1 MSNVLG
7 SGTSFAGYVVQEVVG
22 RGGMGVVYRAIDV
35 RLERPV
41 ALKLIAPELA
51 GDPRFREWF
60 LRESR
65 LAASLRHPHV
75 LPIHAAGE
83 EEGQLYLAMRFVEGD
98 DLKALLEDEGALQAG
113 QTLRICGQVAEAL
126 DAAHAKGLAHRDVK
140 PGNVLLDEHGEAYLA
155 DFGLS
160 TQLAGDT
167 THGGRLAGT
176 LDYLAPEQI
185 RGDAVDGSTDQ
196 YALAC
201 LLYECLAGT
210 PPFRRE
216 TEAETLW
223 AHMQEE
229 PPALRTYPALDPVL
243 GKGLA
248 KDKAERYPSCGELLA
263 AAHAAL
269 GFEAPAVRRRRL
281 RLGRRLLLAG
291 AALVAAAGIAV
302 AALQLTG
309 GESSALATP
318 VPNSIVEI
326 DAGGNKPVA
335 QVAVGSNPTALAFDR
350 AAVWALNAD
359 DQTISRIDR
368 KTRVQKTFSI
378 GTTPT
383 DLAVGE
389 GAVWVGNGVT
399 SPTSKFAGPIL
410 SSVSRVDPDTFGVLA
425 TTKLPTK
432 GEGPVQG
439 DSLVVGKGAV
449 WAINPNWS
457 VSRLDPQTEKVVA
470 TVDTSVVEIA
480 AGPNG
485 VIWGLKP
492 PPDSAI
498 VRIDPRS
505 NAVTETIRVPSRELN
520 DLAVGAG
527 AVWASDPQEGV
538 VWRID
543 PGPPVRQRTVPVAK
557 EVDSLAFGAGS
568 VWAVNPFEGTISRID
583 PSTNLVS
590 KTIPIGGTPR
600 DVTVGAGSAWVS
612 DAGASCGKP
621 LYEGGDDPQYLIV
634 SDLALRTPGADNLA
648 MTKAI
653 ELVFRKR
660 GFRAGKYRV
669 AYQSCD
675 DSSSQIGIY
684 DVPKCAANAKSYAA
698 GSSVIGVIG
707 TFNSGCALSE
717 LPFLNQ
723 APDGPLA
730 MVSPTNSYRGLT
742 RRDPFAPKGA
752 LESLYPSGVRNY
764 ARVYP
769 IDDAEGVAAAIFV
782 KSLGARRVYALTDHE
797 YGDLLARAFRVTAGR
812 IGLEVA
818 GLAGW
823 DPRAKSYSALVARIK
838 RARVDAVFLEGLLL
852 GNNGELVKDL
862 RAQLGPRVLLVVPDG
877 YLGSPDLFRDVGPA
891 ARSLYV
897 TWLGET
903 DAKRLPPTGR
913 QFVKEFRAS
922 ERAKQFNPFTIYA
935 AQAAEVLLDA
945 IARSD
950 GTRAS
955 VTREL
960 MAARVR
966 NGIVGS
972 FRFDRNGDTTIQ
984 RVTILRPTRAGG
996 ARIVGGFEGS
1006 IAVRVIDVPQ
1016 SLLP

>member
-1 MSNVLG
+1 MSDVL
-7 SGTSFAGYVVQEVVG
+7 SPGTSLTGYVVQEVIG
-22 RGGMGVVYRAIDV
+22 RGGMGVVYRATDV

-83 EEGQLYLAMRFVEGD
+83 EDGQLYLAMRFVEGQ

-113 QTLRICGQVAEAL
+113 QALRICGQMAEAL
-126 DAAHAKGLAHRDVK
+126 DAAHAKGLVHRDVK

-160 TQLAGDT
+160 TQLAGDS
-167 THGGRLAGT
+167 THSSRLAGT

-185 RGDAVDGSTDQ
+185 RGEQLDGSTDQ

-210 PPFRRE
+210 PPFHRD

-223 AHMQEE
+223 AHVQQE
-229 PPALRTYPALDPVL
+229 PPALREYPTLNAVL
-243 GKGLA
+243 ARGLA
-248 KDKAERYPSCGELLA
+248 KEQDERHKSCGDFLA

-269 GFEAPAVRRRRL
+269 GLEAPAVRRRRL
-281 RLGRRLLLAG
+281 RLGRRLLVAG
-291 AALVAAAGIAV
+291 TALVAAAGLAV
-302 AALQLTG
+302 ALVELIG

-318 VPNSIVEI
+318 APNSVVEI
-326 DAGGNKPVA
+326 DAGDNKPVA
-335 QVAVGSNPTALAFDR
+335 QVAVGSNPTSLAVDG

-389 GAVWVGNGVT
+389 GAVWVGNGLISRT
-399 SPTSKFAGPIL
+399 TALGPIL
-410 SSVSRVDPDTFGVLA
+410 SSVSRVDPDTLGVLA

-432 GEGPVQG
+432 GEGAGQG

-449 WAINPNWS
+449 WAINPDRS
-457 VSRLDPQTEKVVA
+457 VSRLDPQTGKVVA

-480 AGPNG
+480 AGPN
-485 VIWGLKP
+485 VAVWGLKP
-492 PPDSAI
+492 SPDPAV

-505 NAVTETIRVPSRELN
+505 NAVTATIRVPSSNLN
-520 DLAVGAG
+520 DLTVGGG

-543 PGPPVRQRTVPVAK
+543 PGPPVRQRTIPVAK

-568 VWAVNPFEGTISRID
+568 VWAVNPFAGTISRID

-590 KTIPIGGTPR
+590 ETIPIGGTPT
-600 DVTVGAGSAWVS
+600 DVAVGDGSAWVS

-621 LYEGGDDPQYLIV
+621 VYVGSGDPQYLVV
-634 SDLALRTPGADNLA
+634 SDLALRSPGSENLA
-648 MTKAI
+648 MTRAI

-675 DSSSQIGIY
+675 DSSSQIGIF
-684 DVPKCAANAKSYAA
+684 DIPKCAANAKSYAA
-698 GSSVIGVIG
+698 GASVIGVIG

-742 RRDPFAPKGA
+742 RLDPFAPKGA
-752 LESLYPSGVRNY
+752 LASLYPSGVRNY

-769 IDDAEGVAAAIFV
+769 IDDAEGAAAAMFV
-782 KSLGARRVYALTDHE
+782 KSLGDRRVYALTDHE
-797 YGDLLARAFRVTAGR
+797 WDDLLARAFRVTAGR
-812 IGLEVA
+812 IGLEFA
-818 GLAGW
+818 GLADW
-823 DPRAKSYSALVARIK
+823 DPQAKSYSALVARIK
-838 RARVDAVFLEGLLL
+838 RARVDAVFLEGSLLP
-852 GNNGELVKDL
+852 GNTRELVKKL
-862 RAQLGPRVLLVVPDG
+862 RAELGPRVRLVAPDG
-877 YLGSPDLFRDVGPA
+877 FLPISDIFRAVGPI

-897 TWLGET
+897 TVLGET
-903 DAKRLPPTGR
+903 AAERLPAAGR
-913 QFVKEFRAS
+913 QFVKNFLAS
-922 ERAKQFNPFTIYA
+922 ERASGLNPFAIYA
-935 AQAAEVLLDA
+935 AQAAEVMLDA

-960 MAARVR
+960 MATRVR
-966 NGIVGS
+966 DGILRS
-972 FRFDRNGDTTIQ
+972 FRFDRNGDTTSQ
-984 RVTILRPTRAGG
+984 DVTILRPQRAGG
-996 ARIVGGFEGS
+996 AALFEGS
-1006 IAVRVIDVPQ
+1006 TVVRVIDVPP

>member
-51 GDPRFREWF
+51 GDLRFREWF

-113 QTLRICGQVAEAL
+113 QALRVCGQVAEAL

-243 GKGLA
+243 AKGLA
-248 KDKAERYPSCGELLA
+248 KEKGERYHSCGEFLT
-263 AAHAAL
+263 AAHAAFGL
-269 GFEAPAVRRRRL
+269 EAPAARRRRL
-281 RLGRRLLLAG
+281 RIGRRLLLAG

-302 AALQLTG
+302 AVVELNG

-318 VPNSIVEI
+318 EPNSVVEI
-326 DAGGNKPVA
+326 DLDSNKPVA
-335 QVAVGSNPTALAFDR
+335 QVTVGSNPTVLGVDQGS
-350 AAVWALNAD
+350 VWVLNAD

-368 KTRVQKTFSI
+368 KTKAQKTFSV

-389 GAVWVGNGVT
+389 GAVWIGNGVA
-399 SPTSKFAGPIL
+399 SPTTKFVGPIL
-410 SSVSRVDPDTFGVLA
+410 SSVARVDPDTFGVQA
-425 TTKLPTK
+425 TTQLPTK
-432 GEGPVQG
+432 GEGAVQG
-439 DSLVVGKGAV
+439 DSLVVGKGAI
-449 WAINPNWS
+449 WAINPNSS
-457 VSRLDPQTEKVVA
+457 VSRLDPQTGKVVA

-480 AGPNG
+480 AGTNG
-485 VIWGLKP
+485 VVWGLKNLRQA
-492 PPDSAI
+492 SAI

-505 NAVTETIRVPSRELN
+505 NAVTATITVPSSNLV

-527 AVWASDPQEGV
+527 AVWASDPDAGV
-538 VWRID
+538 VWRVD
-543 PGPPVRQRTVPVAK
+543 PGPPVRQRTISVA
-557 EVDSLAFGAGS
+557 EGVDALAYGSGS
-568 VWAVNPFEGTISRID
+568 VWAVNPFAGAISRID

-590 KTIPIGGTPR
+590 ETIAIGGTPR
-600 DVTVGAGSAWVS
+600 DLIVRDGSAWVS

-621 LYEGGDDPQYLIV
+621 LYVGGGDPQYLVV
-634 SDLALRTPGADNLA
+634 SDLALRTPGSETLA

-653 ELVFRKR
+653 QLVFRKR

-675 DSSSQIGIY
+675 DSSSQVGIF

-698 GSSVIGVIG
+698 GASVIGVIG
-707 TFNSGCALSE
+707 TYNSGCAE
-717 LPFLNQ
+717 FEIPFLNQ

-742 RRDPFAPKGA
+742 RRDPFRARSS
-752 LESLYPSGVRNY
+752 LERLYPSGVRNY

-769 IDDAEGVAAAIFV
+769 LDDAQGAAAAIFV
-782 KSLGARRVYALTDHE
+782 KSLGARRVYALTDRG

-812 IGLEVA
+812 IGLQAV
-818 GLAGW
+818 GIAGW
-823 DPRAKSYSALVARIK
+823 DPEAESYSALVARIK
-838 RARVDAVFLEGLLL
+838 RARVDAVFLGGLLL
-852 GNNGELVKDL
+852 GNTGELVKEL
-862 RAQLGPRVLLVVPDG
+862 RAQLGPRVRLVAPDG
-877 YLGSPDLFRDVGPA
+877 FLPVSDIFRAVGPT

-897 TWLGET
+897 TFLGET
-903 DAKRLPPTGR
+903 DAERLPPAGR
-913 QFVKEFRAS
+913 QFVKEFLAS
-922 ERAKQFNPFTIYA
+922 ERSKQFKFTIYA

-960 MAARVR
+960 MATRVR
-966 NGIVGS
+966 NGILGS
-972 FRFDRNGDTTIQ
+972 FWFDRNGDTTIQ
-984 RVTILRPTRAGG
+984 RVTILRPIRPGG
-996 ARIVGGFEGS
+996 ARTLGGIEGS
-1006 IAVRVIDVPQ
+1006 IAVRVIDVPPG
-1016 SLLP
+1016 LLP